1 MGGCQNIEIKNCET
15 QNLKHL
21 IWIDPNYDNEENQ
34 DYVRNIKNLG
44 FSNIVLF
51 KTTEGGINYI
61 KTIKFES
68 TKIILN
74 GRLFKEFI
82 WKFKEN
88 LKDLYIIPK
97 IAIFTSNK
105 IDFLDYN
112 KDNLDIINDSFYTY
126 GNINVFY
133 DDIKEFLIS
142 EKMIDENYLI
152 DLNENKEIKNTL
164 QTINIKE
171 RLGDCYENQLTFEY
185 IDCIEKLVLPS
196 LYQCL
201 INLTKIEKI
210 ENYNKYLYS
219 IIYPKNNKNL
229 IELLDDINNV
239 PNIPIEL
246 LCKYYSRL
254 YTMETNFYKD
264 LNYNLINRKKEKYL
278 VFIKILYEGL
288 KLKALKII
296 SNKELYRG
304 SIINIEEIKKI
315 KEYLNNKKPNLPG
328 AIVFSKSFLSFTKD
342 PKVANRHIKNVLYIL
357 EKYDNMEYNIS
368 THSDIEEISFFKEEQ
383 EVLFFP
389 FSGFE
394 IKEIKEKLKN
404 NKIIFEIKLL
414 YLGKYLNELR
424 NNKNL
429 VEIANEIPDNKFKK
443 EILDSG
449 LIKREN
455 IKNTKQLFAQFKI
468 YDEYIN
474 NKLKIEG
481 NIIIIKTELD
491 KNKKYYLKVKI

>member
-1 MGGCQNIEIKNCET
+1 M
-15 QNLKHL
+15 
-21 IWIDPNYDNEENQ
+21 
-34 DYVRNIKNLG
+34 
-44 FSNIVLF
+44 
-51 KTTEGGINYI
+51 
-61 KTIKFES
+61 KTINS
-68 TKIILN
+68 
-74 GRLFKEFI
+74 
-82 WKFKEN
+82 
-88 LKDLYIIPK
+88 
-97 IAIFTSNK
+97 
-105 IDFLDYN
+105 
-112 KDNLDIINDSFYTY
+112 
-126 GNINVFY
+126 
-133 DDIKEFLIS
+133 
-142 EKMIDENYLI
+142 
-152 DLNENKEIKNTL
+152 
-164 QTINIKE
+164 KE
-171 RLGDCYENQLTFEY
+171 RLGDYYENQLTFEY
-185 IDCIEKLVLPS
+185 IDCIEKLVLPI
-196 LYQCL
+196 LYQSV

-219 IIYPKNNKNL
+219 IIYPKNKNL

-264 LNYNLINRKKEKYL
+264 LNYNLINRKKENYL

-296 SNKELYRG
+296 SNIDLYRG
-304 SIINIEEIKKI
+304 SYISPEEIKKI

-342 PKVANRHIKNVLYIL
+342 PEVAKYHTKNVLYIL

-368 THSDIEEISFFKEEQ
+368 THSDIEEISFYEKEK

-394 IKEIKEKLKN
+394 IKEINEKLKD

-429 VEIANEIPDNKFKK
+429 VEIANEIPDFKFKK

-449 LIKREN
+449 LIQKEN
-455 IKNTKQLFAQFKI
+455 IKNTKQLFDQFKI

-474 NKLKIEG
+474 NNLKIEG
-481 NIIIIKTELD
+481 NK
-491 KNKKYYLKVKI
+491 

>member
-1 MGGCQNIEIKNCET
+1 MGGCQNKIEIKNCEI

-34 DYVRNIKNLG
+34 IYVRNMRELG
-44 FSNIVLF
+44 FLNIKCF
-51 KTTEGGINYI
+51 KTTEEGIDYI

-74 GRLFKEFI
+74 GRLFVEFI
-82 WKFKEN
+82 WKFKEI
-88 LKDLYIIPK
+88 LKYLYIIPK
-97 IAIFTSNK
+97 IAIFTRNK

-112 KDNLDIINDSFYTY
+112 KDNFDIINDSFYTY
-126 GNINVFY
+126 GKINVLY
-133 DDIKEFLIS
+133 DEIIEFLIP
-142 EKMIDENYLI
+142 EKMIDENKSI
-152 DLNENKEIKNTL
+152 NLNENKEIKNTL
-164 QTINIKE
+164 KNINSKE
-171 RLGDCYENQLTFEY
+171 RLGDYYENQLTFEY
-185 IDCIEKLVLPS
+185 IDCIEKLVLPI
-196 LYQCL
+196 LYQSV
-201 INLTKIEKI
+201 INLIKIEEI

-219 IIYPKNNKNL
+219 IIYPKKKYL
-229 IELLDDINNV
+229 IELFDDINNV

-254 YTMETNFYKD
+254 YTMETNFYKE

-342 PKVANRHIKNVLYIL
+342 REVANLHTKNVLYII
-357 EKYDNMEYNIS
+357 EKYDMEYNIS
-368 THSDIEEISFFKEEQ
+368 THSDIEEISFYKDER

-389 FSGFE
+389 FSCF
-394 IKEIKEKLKN
+394 
-404 NKIIFEIKLL
+404 
-414 YLGKYLNELR
+414 
-424 NNKNL
+424 
-429 VEIANEIPDNKFKK
+429 
-443 EILDSG
+443 
-449 LIKREN
+449 
-455 IKNTKQLFAQFKI
+455 
-468 YDEYIN
+468 
-474 NKLKIEG
+474 
-481 NIIIIKTELD
+481 
-491 KNKKYYLKVKI
+491 

>member
-1 MGGCQNIEIKNCET
+1 MGGCQNIEIKKFET
-15 QNLKHL
+15 QKLKHL

-74 GRLFKEFI
+74 GRLFIEFI

-97 IAIFTSNK
+97 IAIFTRNK
-105 IDFLDYN
+105 IDFLDFN

-185 IDCIEKLVLPS
+185 IDCIEKLVLPL
-196 LYQCL
+196 LYQSL

-219 IIYPKNNKNL
+219 IIYPKNKNL

-342 PKVANRHIKNVLYIL
+342 KKVANLHTKNVLYKL
-357 EKYDNMEYNIS
+357 EKYDKMEYNIS

-389 FSGFE
+389 FSCFE
-394 IKEIKEKLKN
+394 IKEINEKLKN

-414 YLGKYLNELR
+414 YLGKYLNELK

-449 LIKREN
+449 LIQKEN
-455 IKNTKQLFAQFKI
+455 IKNTKQLFDQFKI

-474 NKLKIEG
+474 NNLKIEG
-481 NIIIIKTELD
+481 NK
-491 KNKKYYLKVKI
+491 

>member
-1 MGGCQNIEIKNCET
+1 MGGCETIEIKNCET

-21 IWIDPNYDNEENQ
+21 IWIDPNYDSEENQ
-34 DYVRNIKNLG
+34 GYVRNMEELG
-44 FSNIVLF
+44 FSNIKCF
-51 KTTEGGINYI
+51 KTTESGINYI

-74 GRLFKEFI
+74 GRLFIEFI
-82 WKFKEN
+82 WKFKNN

-97 IAIFTSNK
+97 IAIFTRK
-105 IDFLDYN
+105 KKDFLYYN

-126 GNINVFY
+126 GKINVLY
-133 DDIKEFLIS
+133 DDIKKFLIS
-142 EKMIDENYLI
+142 EKMIDENNLI
-152 DLNENKEIKNTL
+152 DLNENKEIQNTL
-164 QTINIKE
+164 QAINNKE

-185 IDCIEKLVLPS
+185 IDCIEKLVLPI
-196 LYQCL
+196 LYQSL

-219 IIYPKNNKNL
+219 IIYPKKKNL
-229 IELLDDINNV
+229 LELLDDINNV

-254 YTMETNFYKD
+254 YTMETNFYKE

-304 SIINIEEIKKI
+304 SYISPEEIKKI

-328 AIVFSKSFLSFTKD
+328 AIVFSKSFLFFTKD
-342 PKVANRHIKNVLYIL
+342 PMIANSQSKNVLYIL
-357 EKYDNMEYNIS
+357 EKYDKMEYNIS
-368 THSDIEEISFFKEEQ
+368 THSDIEEISFYKDEQ

-389 FSGFE
+389 FSVFE
-394 IKEIKEKLKN
+394 IKEINEKLKD

-414 YLGKYLNELR
+414 YLGKYLNELM

-429 VEIANEIPDNKFKK
+429 VEIANEIPDSKFKK

-449 LIKREN
+449 LIQKEN
-455 IKNTKQLFAQFKI
+455 IKNTKQLFDQFKI

-474 NKLKIEG
+474 NNLKFEG

-491 KNKKYYLKVKI
+491 KNKKYYLKVNI

>member
-315 KEYLNNKKPNLPG
+315 KEYLNNKKPNLG
-328 AIVFSKSFLSFTKD
+328 GYCIF
-342 PKVANRHIKNVLYIL
+342 
-357 EKYDNMEYNIS
+357 
-368 THSDIEEISFFKEEQ
+368 
-383 EVLFFP
+383 
-389 FSGFE
+389 
-394 IKEIKEKLKN
+394 
-404 NKIIFEIKLL
+404 KIIFIF
-414 YLGKYLNELR
+414 Y
-424 NNKNL
+424 
-429 VEIANEIPDNKFKK
+429 
-443 EILDSG
+443 
-449 LIKREN
+449 
-455 IKNTKQLFAQFKI
+455 
-468 YDEYIN
+468 
-474 NKLKIEG
+474 
-481 NIIIIKTELD
+481 
-491 KNKKYYLKVKI
+491 